1 MKGYRILARNY
12 RVRGGELDIVAG
24 KRETLV
30 FVEVKF
36 RKSDR
41 FGRADEFVDNR
52 KQRRL
57 KLAAQTYM
65 VSAGLNPEHKNHRFD
80 VVAIDRFHF
89 RHIKNAFS

>member
-12 RVRGGELDIVAG
+12 RVRGGELDIVAR
-24 KRETLV
+24 KRDTLV

-41 FGRADEFVDNR
+41 YGKADEFVDSR
-52 KQRRL
+52 KQKRL
-57 KLAAQTYM
+57 KLAARMYM
-65 VSAGLNPEHKNHRFD
+65 AVEKLNPEHTNHRFD

-89 RHIKNAFS
+89 RHIRNAFS